1 MAAASSTHPRARRRS
16 RAPAARVRWDRVGRR
31 AMLFV
36 MVALAY
42 LYLSA
47 GFHMFSSWRQSRHDR
62 AAVVSLEHEH
72 RQLLSQHA
80 RLTQPGTLEAQARQL
95 GMIKPDERAYVV
107 TGLPGN

>member
-1 MAAASSTHPRARRRS
+1 M
-16 RAPAARVRWDRVGRR
+16 
-31 AMLFV
+31 AMLLV

-47 GFHMFSSWRQSRHDR
+47 GIHMLNSWRQSRHDSATVR
-62 AAVVSLEHEH
+62 TMEREH
-72 RQLLSQHA
+72 RELVGQHG

-95 GMIKPDERAYVV
+95 GMMRPDEQPYVV